1 MTLAATED
9 GRTAGGVSRPA
20 ALAVSVLAT
29 LAVMLLMAHTLANV
43 TMRYVFNMPLQGA
56 SEIAGAWYMPL
67 IAFSGFVLAQAGDR
81 HIAANILF
89 DQLPPRLRREV
100 AVGGAGLCAAI
111 CALFAWFSFGEAM
124 HGREIGRM
132 VIAGSF
138 ELIVWPATFAA
149 PAAFAALTAMLAW
162 KTVALLAAPAEAIS
176 PAALGEADGPDGRA
190 AAGRGV
196 WLGRFAI
203 VALLGVAVGGVLL
216 SESRTAAALSAL
228 GLLLILLFLHVPVAF
243 ALAVPGLLGLWAIR
257 PRSVETMLADKP
269 YEATATW
276 TLSVLPMFVFMGL
289 LLWKSGLTTRI
300 YEAARQWLAWLPGGL
315 AVSTNMAGTGLA
327 AVSGSTLGTTY
338 ALSRIGIPEMLARGY
353 DRRLAVGSVMVAGL
367 PGQLIPPSTFLVVY
381 AGIAEVPIGP
391 QLMAGVGP
399 GLLISAVF
407 SLAMVLFALASPG
420 AVGRGTGAAEP
431 VDWAERWRALGRIWP
446 LPALIA
452 VVLGGMYSGVLTA
465 TEAGAAGAAGALL
478 LTLVL
483 LGRGAPRA
491 IVGAGVETVIV
502 TGSIFLLIVGAEI
515 LSSMLTLS
523 GLTRGFA
530 AWVGAMEFG
539 RIEFLLIVMVAYL
552 VMGMFM
558 DPLPMMLLTVPL
570 LIPILNGMEV
580 SLLWFGVFTV
590 FMAELGILTPPVGI
604 LSFVMHSILQ
614 DRAVNAGQRIS
625 LGDVFVSVALF
636 LPIAVVA
643 AVLLILFPTVATW
656 LPDSMMLR

>member
-1 MTLAATED
+1 MTLSETGPREA
-9 GRTAGGVSRPA
+9 AGGAGRPA
-20 ALAVSVLAT
+20 AFVVNTLAT
-29 LAVMLLMAHTLANV
+29 LAILLLMAHTLANV
-43 TMRYVFNMPLQGA
+43 LMRYLFNMPLAGA

-67 IAFSGFVLAQAGDR
+67 IAMSGFVLAQVGDR

-89 DQLPPRLRREV
+89 DLLPPRPRREV
-100 AVGGAGLCAAI
+100 AVGGAALGAVI
-111 CALFAWFSFGEAM
+111 CALFAWFSLGEAL
-124 HGREIGRM
+124 HSREINRM

-138 ELIVWPATFAA
+138 ELVVWPATFAA
-149 PAAFAALTAMLAW
+149 PAAFAALAAMLAW
-162 KTVALLAAPAEAIS
+162 KTVVLIGTPAEAIG
-176 PAALGEADGPDGRA
+176 PAAPETPSGAPA
-190 AAGRGV
+190 SSRGA
-196 WLGRFAI
+196 WLVRLAI
-203 VALLGVAVGGVLL
+203 VAVLAAAVGGVLL
-216 SESRTAAALSAL
+216 SDTRTGAALSAL
-228 GLLLILLFLHVPVAF
+228 ALLLVLLFLHVPVAF
-243 ALAVPGLLGLWAIR
+243 ALAAPGLLGLWAIR

-367 PGQLIPPSTFLVVY
+367 PGQLIPPSTFLVIY
-381 AGIAEVPIGP
+381 AGISEVPIGP

-407 SLAMVLFALASPG
+407 SLAMVLFALASPRS
-420 AVGRGTGAAEP
+420 VGRGGPADP

-446 LPALIA
+446 LPALIG

-465 TEAGAAGAAGALL
+465 TEAGAAGAAGAVL
-478 LTLVL
+478 LTLFL
-483 LGRGAPRA
+483 LGRSAPRA
-491 IVGAGVETVIV
+491 IVDAGVETVIV

-530 AWVGAMEFG
+530 EWVSAMEFS
-539 RIEFLLIVMVAYL
+539 RIEFLLIVMAAYL

-614 DRAVNAGQRIS
+614 DKAVNAGHRIS

-643 AVLLILFPTVATW
+643 AVLLILFPAVATW
-656 LPDSMMLR
+656 LPDTMMMR